1 MRSSALDWTALVEG
15 LTLLWMV
22 NLRGLAWRDHA
33 EAAVQLLLAGLR
45 AR

>member
-1 MRSSALDWTALVEG
+1 
-15 LTLLWMV
+15 MV

-33 EAAVQLLLAGLR
+33 EAAVQLLLDGLR